1 MMKNLKGKN
10 AVVTGA
16 AKGIGRGIAER
27 FAQEGVNVLVA
38 DILGDEAKA
47 AADELTKTYGI
58 QAEGYAVDLRSNDE
72 IEAMMD
78 FANKTFG
85 SIDILVCNA
94 GITIHNWATDYT
106 IEEIDKVF
114 DLDIRGYYLCART
127 AARYMKQQGKGS
139 IVMISS
145 ANSVIYH
152 SKRSLYNVSK
162 AATAGMAGTLGVEL
176 ARFGIRVN
184 SVGPGYVA
192 TDLVKQG
199 VENGTIKMDK
209 NFQVIPEKRF
219 IEVEEIASV
228 VVFLASD
235 EASAINGQNILADL
249 GWSKNALPED
259 TDME

>member
-1 MMKNLKGKN
+1 MKNLRGKY
-10 AVVTGA
+10 AVITGA
-16 AKGIGRGIAER
+16 AKGIGLGIAER
-27 FAQEGVNVLVA
+27 FAQEGVNLLMA
-38 DILGDEAKA
+38 DILGDEAKSEA
-47 AADELTKTYGI
+47 SRLSAEYGI
-58 QAEGYAVDLRSNDE
+58 EAKGYQVDLTSNDE
-72 IEAMMD
+72 IESMMS
-78 FANKTFG
+78 FAFDTFG
-85 SIDILVCNA
+85 RIDILVCNA
-94 GITIHNWATDYT
+94 GITIHNWATDYS

-114 DLDIRGYYLCART
+114 DLDLRGYYLCART
-127 AARYMKQQGKGS
+127 AARYMKKKGKGN

-162 AATAGMAGTLGVEL
+162 AATAGMAGTLGVDL

-192 TDLVKQG
+192 TDLVRQG
-199 VENGTIKMDK
+199 VENGTIKMDR

-228 VVFLASD
+228 VAFLASD
-235 EASAINGQNILADL
+235 ESSAINGQNIIADL